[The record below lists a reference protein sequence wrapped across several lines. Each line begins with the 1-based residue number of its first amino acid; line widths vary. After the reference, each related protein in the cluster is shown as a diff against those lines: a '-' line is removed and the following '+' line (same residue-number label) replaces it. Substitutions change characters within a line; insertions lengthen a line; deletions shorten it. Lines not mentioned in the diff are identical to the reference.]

1 MQKFK
6 SYELKIALL
15 ITSGF
20 VIKRA
25 YDSLKHKILQ
35 LETRVTKL
43 EYPTELKDLKNIGES
58 FNHPPVQIKTK

>member
-1 MQKFK
+1 MKMLK
-6 SYELKIALL
+6 NYEIKIALL

-25 YDSLKHKILQ
+25 YDLLKYKILQ

-43 EYPTELKDLKNIGES
+43 EHPTEFKDLKNVDEF

>member
-6 SYELKIALL
+6 TYELKIALL

-35 LETRVTKL
+35 LESRVTKL
-43 EYPTELKDLKNIGES
+43 EYPIHSSKRRTLFRQGSQRILKVKPD
-58 FNHPPVQIKTK
+58 

>member
-1 MQKFK
+1 MKMLK
-6 SYELKIALL
+6 NYEIKIALL

-25 YDSLKHKILQ
+25 YDSLKYKILQ

-43 EYPTELKDLKNIGES
+43 EYPIRSSKRRELFRQGSERILKA
-58 FNHPPVQIKTK
+58 KLD

>member
-1 MQKFK
+1 MQKLK

-43 EYPTELKDLKNIGES
+43 EYPIQK
-58 FNHPPVQIKTK
+58 

>member
-1 MQKFK
+1 MKLFK
-6 SYELKIALL
+6 SYEIKIALL

-25 YDSLKHKILQ
+25 YDLLKYKILQ

-43 EYPTELKDLKNIGES
+43 EYPI
-58 FNHPPVQIKTK
+58 QM

>member
-1 MQKFK
+1 MKLLK
-6 SYELKIALL
+6 SYEIKIALL

-25 YDSLKHKILQ
+25 YDLLKYKILQ

-43 EYPTELKDLKNIGES
+43 EYPIQKSGGKLNGT
-58 FNHPPVQIKTK
+58 NHINQK

>member
-1 MQKFK
+1 MKMLK
-6 SYELKIALL
+6 NYEIKIALL

-25 YDSLKHKILQ
+25 YDLLKYKILQ

-43 EYPTELKDLKNIGES
+43 EYPIQK
-58 FNHPPVQIKTK
+58 

>member
-1 MQKFK
+1 MKLFK
-6 SYELKIALL
+6 SYEIKIALL

-25 YDSLKHKILQ
+25 YDLLKYKILE

-43 EYPTELKDLKNIGES
+43 EYPIQK
-58 FNHPPVQIKTK
+58 

>member
-1 MQKFK
+1 MWALKREGGIQMKLFK
-6 SYELKIALL
+6 IYEIKIILL

-25 YDSLKHKILQ
+25 YDLLKYKILQ

-43 EYPTELKDLKNIGES
+43 EYPI
-58 FNHPPVQIKTK
+58 QM

>member
-1 MQKFK
+1 MKLFK
-6 SYELKIALL
+6 SYEIKIVLL

-25 YDSLKHKILQ
+25 YDLLKYKILQ

-43 EYPTELKDLKNIGES
+43 EYPIQKSGGA
-58 FNHPPVQIKTK
+58 

>member
-1 MQKFK
+1 MKLLK
-6 SYELKIALL
+6 NYEIKIALL

-25 YDSLKHKILQ
+25 YDLLKCKILQ

-43 EYPTELKDLKNIGES
+43 EYPIHKLGGKLNGTN
-58 FNHPPVQIKTK
+58 N

>member
-1 MQKFK
+1 MKLLK
-6 SYELKIALL
+6 SYEIKIALL

-25 YDSLKHKILQ
+25 YDLLKYKVLQ

-43 EYPTELKDLKNIGES
+43 EYPTEIKDFKNVDEF